1 MKYEAFISES
11 FEQLQ
16 TLEKKQLLVRN
27 EKRIQFLKF
36 LKKGEAKT
44 QKEAGAKVGW
54 KVRQSQKIWQMYRE
68 GGLEA
73 VLNKTEKRGF
83 GKLTAVEIS
92 GLNRYLAEFG
102 GRTLAEI
109 QRYLQAAFGISYTI
123 GGLSDLCIRLRIKL
137 KTARPNNYHRTY
149 ASRILTDGV
158 FSCSIR

>member
-1 MKYEAFISES
+1 MKYEGLISES

-16 TLEKKQLLVRN
+16 TLEKKQQLVRN
-27 EKRIQFLKF
+27 EKRVQFLKF
-36 LKKGEAKT
+36 LKNGEAKT
-44 QKEAGAKVGW
+44 QKEAGEKVGW

-73 VLNKTEKRGF
+73 VLEKTEKRGF

-102 GRTLAEI
+102 ARTLAEI
-109 QRYLQAAFGISYTI
+109 QQYLQAACGIRYTI

-137 KTARPNNYHRTY
+137 KTARPSNHQKNEAEVLTY
-149 ASRILTDGV
+149 KKTLPG
-158 FSCSIR
+158 